1 VVTDHPCRADAAAI
15 ERKER
20 TMEAT
25 TNNTGRELAHR
36 SSCGIDV
43 TLLWD
48 DETDELVV
56 TAFDSTSGELLEL
69 PAAREHALDVFHH
82 PYAYAARAA

>member
-1 VVTDHPCRADAAAI
+1 MDAT
-15 ERKER
+15 RNR
-20 TMEAT
+20 V
-25 TNNTGRELAHR
+25 GRELASR
-36 SSCGIDV
+36 SSGGIDV
-43 TLLWD
+43 TLLWN

-56 TAFDSTSGELLEL
+56 TAFDWSTGERLEL